1 MTIVYVAMA
10 VWLLL
15 GSALRISLLLGA
27 GSAID
32 ALPIVSGGLG
42 LVALLLLL
50 PAYDDWRNRS

>member
-15 GSALRISLLLGA
+15 GAALRIALQLSA

-32 ALPIVSGGLG
+32 PLPIVSGGLG